1 MKEFVWNRSSY
12 RNWRVTEEYAQIG
25 VHSEDTTT
33 NLLWLTTWWS
43 ISLIMLP
50 FRSKKGRWEEE
61 MLEMLLCVCGRSSNA
76 ANECGIKRVRVYEE
90 EAGSGPF
97 IWKGRP
103 NSSSFQA
110 NQGGMGSTLIGW
122 SESCER
128 SLKGCRGHGSGV
140 QITCPSSL
148 WMTYHY
154 CKVSE
159 RARQRGVINVSEVH
173 TFCL

>member
-1 MKEFVWNRSSY
+1 MLRLEYTVRTQWNVGECYNKFAVVNNMVVDKPHHVTLQKQKGEMGRRDAWDAFV
-12 RNWRVTEEYAQIG
+12 
-25 VHSEDTTT
+25 
-33 NLLWLTTWWS
+33 
-43 ISLIMLP
+43 
-50 FRSKKGRWEEE
+50 
-61 MLEMLLCVCGRSSNA
+61 CVCGRSSNA
-76 ANECGIKRVRVYEE
+76 ANDCGIKRVRVYEE

-128 SLKGCRGHGSGV
+128 SLKGCRGHGSRV

-159 RARQRGVINVSEVH
+159 RARRRGVINVSGVH